1 MYKTQGLKNSR
12 IEVADKH
19 ERGPLEGLWR
29 HLTWIG
35 SK

>member
-19 ERGPLEGLWR
+19 ECGPLEGFWR
-29 HLTWIG
+29 HLT
-35 SK
+35 